1 MHTFNSRVM
10 YFIVFNFVII
20 LGVVYGNNSLTRSDG
35 KCGVSNPL
43 PNGNPAQC
51 DPNGPG
57 YCCSKWGHC
66 GNTPSHCDCPECI
79 NYKST
84 SSIGKKGH
92 KMNMGNAI
100 FLGGRADKSRYF
112 I

>member
-1 MHTFNSRVM
+1 MHSFNSRMM
-10 YFIVFNFVII
+10 YYIVFNFVII
-20 LGVVYGNNSLTRSDG
+20 HGVVYGNNPLTRSDG
-35 KCGVSNPL
+35 KCGTSNLL

-66 GNTPSHCDCPECI
+66 GNTPSHCDCSECI

-84 SSIGKKGH
+84 SSIGKKKRH
-92 KMNMGNAI
+92 KMNI
-100 FLGGRADKSRYF
+100 EDVTF
-112 I
+112 